1 MENLVI
7 TKKQDK
13 GIQGIKELLCE
24 KMWWLTNNCL
34 YLLKL

>member
-1 MENLVI
+1 MEKLVT

-13 GIQGIKELLCE
+13 GIWDIKELLWE